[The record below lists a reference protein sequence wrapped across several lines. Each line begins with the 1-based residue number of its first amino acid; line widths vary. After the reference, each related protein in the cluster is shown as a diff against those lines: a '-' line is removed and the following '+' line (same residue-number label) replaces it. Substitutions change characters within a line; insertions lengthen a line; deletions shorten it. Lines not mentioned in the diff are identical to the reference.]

1 MLSPGAWL
9 PLPHQLGTRTSA
21 SACWGWTVPH
31 TSSLWLAFVCVN
43 LGPLWS
49 TSFEDTT
56 GACKPH
62 SLFLARSYLR
72 LFAESDTTDMCSLH
86 TSLPH
91 LLPLWSVKPYAGF
104 ITLQRLVLLCPHS
117 PDLGFCLLVVRY
129 ACNCHHCSRDVEIQW
144 CSVRMSRLHEKQHC
158 WEPSQRP
165 YVNGSISVTQP
176 DPSSFSL
183 GT

>member
-9 PLPHQLGTRTSA
+9 GIGPQL
-21 SACWGWTVPH
+21 VPVGAEQSPY

-62 SLFLARSYLR
+62 SLFLAHSYLR
-72 LFAESDTTDMCSLH
+72 LFAESDTKDMCSLH

-91 LLPLWSVKPYAGF
+91 LLLLWSVKPDAGF
-104 ITLQRLVLLCPHS
+104 ITLQRLVLLGLYTVPSLSRPGVLFARCTLCLQLS
-117 PDLGFCLLVVRY
+117 SLLQGCWNTVMFCAHVPTPWEATR
-129 ACNCHHCSRDVEIQW
+129 
-144 CSVRMSRLHEKQHC
+144 